1 MRNSMFRAV
10 VFLLAMLVTG
20 CGALTELRLDLADK
34 MFGREPLNAPTELK
48 DITTS
53 INTRIDWSTQT
64 GETGNYDYKP
74 ALEAG
79 FVYTASVDGDLTK
92 LDASNG
98 SQVWFV
104 NVGEPISGGVGIG
117 GGLVLVGTK
126 RGNVFAYDVN
136 GKQVWVS
143 KLSSEV
149 LSQPQYSDGV
159 VIARSGDNHIY
170 GLDAIDGTR
179 KWVYERK
186 VPALSLRSSAGIVVD
201 SGAVYAGFSGGKMAA
216 IRADNGS
223 LLWEVT
229 VAVPKGVTEIE
240 RIADITS
247 LPVVAGPVV
256 YAVAYQGR
264 VAAVDRVKGK
274 VLWNREI
281 SSYTGMSFSNEK
293 IYLSHALGSIYSL
306 DYATGR
312 TFWRQGDLVNRRLTA
327 PAVINN
333 TVVVGDLEGYVH
345 FLGIDDGKFNS
356 RIKVG
361 SKAVMAV
368 LPGQSA
374 SQAIVATRGG
384 GLYAVIIDDSE
395 VPSYQ
400 SNEKPDVTLE
410 ESDAEEPASKEP
422 VPVAVDDELDLE
434 GSPYE
439 TNSDKDE
446 VINDESKSILFK
458 KDAITLPDEDGDSG
472 PGIRLPKSQ

>member
-1 MRNSMFRAV
+1 MRNSIFRVGVLLLV
-10 VFLLAMLVTG
+10 VLVTG

-34 MFGREPLNAPTELK
+34 VFGREPLNAPSELK
-48 DITTS
+48 DVTP
-53 INTRIDWSTQT
+53 RIKTLVSWSAQT
-64 GETGNYDYKP
+64 GETRNYDYKP

-79 FVYTASVDGDLTK
+79 FVYAANANGDLSK
-92 LDASNG
+92 LDANNG
-98 SQVWFV
+98 NQVWSV

-126 RGNVFAYDVN
+126 RGNLFAYDVN
-136 GKQVWVS
+136 GKQVWAS
-143 KLSSEV
+143 QLSSEV
-149 LSQPQYSDGV
+149 LSQAEYSDGV

-170 GLDAIDGTR
+170 GLDAVDGTR

-216 IRADNGS
+216 IRADNGR

-281 SSYTGMSFSNEK
+281 SSYTGMTFNNEK
-293 IYLSHALGSIYSL
+293 LYLSHALGSIYSL

-312 TFWRQGDLVNRRLTA
+312 TFWRQGDLINRRLTA

-345 FLGIDDGKFNS
+345 FLDIDDGKFNS
-356 RIKVG
+356 RIKVD
-361 SKAVMAV
+361 SNAVMAV
-368 LPGQSA
+368 VPGGSD
-374 SQAIVATRGG
+374 SQVIVATRGG
-384 GLYAVIIDDSE
+384 GLYAISIDDSV
-395 VPSYQ
+395 VPSDQ
-400 SNEKPDVTLE
+400 SNQNADVILE
-410 ESDAEEPASKEP
+410 NSETKEP
-422 VPVAVDDELDLE
+422 MTKESVPVAVDDELDIE
-434 GSPYE
+434 GSAYE
-439 TNSDKDE
+439 TDSDEAEDE
-446 VINDESKSILFK
+446 VVNDESKSILFK
-458 KDAITLPDEDGDSG
+458 KVPDEDGDTG
-472 PGIRLPKSQ
+472 PGIRLPKSR